1 MHTKSSQHRVKQC
14 SMCLLE
20 TEFVCESCSCELC
33 SQCKENHV
41 NDLVTVDHNIET
53 YREKNH
59 IISTNEICTRHPSND
74 YTKYCEP
81 CELPVCFHCTE
92 HSEHKKLDVR
102 TAIESKQQQH
112 NKKIHFVR
120 SQGLFYLNI
129 LLKEIKCDVK
139 ICQTDFVL
147 FQQKMLTKA
156 QGLKNRMSYVSR
168 GVDLKHSCLKQ
179 KVKMNRHLA
188 NLQIY
193 ELVYEQ
199 SALCPVKLLSTV
211 KKIRIPKIHLTLH
224 TSLLSMTEPLNIK
237 GLIES
242 ITGIRF
248 SKRDKRRVENECL
261 LKLMPVPKLHLSVS
275 VTYNEI
281 KYCIHISCVS
291 SDMVWVSDGR
301 NLILINKTGDTVYFL
316 KDVWRKY
323 FPYGTHT
330 VNSEM
335 DLIYISKMFN
345 INKLSKDMATTTMLL
360 DTRDSKWKPL
370 CVYWSHST
378 GDLLIGMHEKYK
390 HTYKVARYSQTG
402 QLTQSIQHDNKG
414 QSLFLTINYITD
426 NNNGDV
432 VVSDYS
438 ADLKRGAVVVTDR
451 GGTYRF
457 SYKGQPPESK
467 RSVLQPCG
475 VITDALSH
483 ILVCDD
489 ITKTVH
495 MLDKNGQFLSHLLI
509 RPSGIFTPRSLSY
522 DVNTHRLWVG
532 SKVNNSVCVYRYI
545 SRQEAQAGNILFAIY
560 NNYNCLFSICVDDYN
575 TLGFFLHRKFLI
587 THLYQYANNFQKTIF

>member
-1 MHTKSSQHRVKQC
+1 
-14 SMCLLE
+14 
-20 TEFVCESCSCELC
+20 
-33 SQCKENHV
+33 
-41 NDLVTVDHNIET
+41 
-53 YREKNH
+53 
-59 IISTNEICTRHPSND
+59 
-74 YTKYCEP
+74 
-81 CELPVCFHCTE
+81 
-92 HSEHKKLDVR
+92 
-102 TAIESKQQQH
+102 
-112 NKKIHFVR
+112 
-120 SQGLFYLNI
+120 
-129 LLKEIKCDVK
+129 
-139 ICQTDFVL
+139 
-147 FQQKMLTKA
+147 
-156 QGLKNRMSYVSR
+156 
-168 GVDLKHSCLKQ
+168 
-179 KVKMNRHLA
+179 
-188 NLQIY
+188 
-193 ELVYEQ
+193 
-199 SALCPVKLLSTV
+199 
-211 KKIRIPKIHLTLH
+211 
-224 TSLLSMTEPLNIK
+224 
-237 GLIES
+237 
-242 ITGIRF
+242 
-248 SKRDKRRVENECL
+248 
-261 LKLMPVPKLHLSVS
+261 
-275 VTYNEI
+275 
-281 KYCIHISCVS
+281 
-291 SDMVWVSDGR
+291 
-301 NLILINKTGDTVYFL
+301 
-316 KDVWRKY
+316 
-323 FPYGTHT
+323 
-330 VNSEM
+330 
-335 DLIYISKMFN
+335 
-345 INKLSKDMATTTMLL
+345 MATTTMLL

-438 ADLKRGAVVVTDR
+438 AYLKRGAVVVTDR

-587 THLYQYANNFQKTIF
+587 THLYQYANNFQKSIF